1 MPINAYC
8 AKGHSMWYVHSR
20 KYLLTPSNEK
30 SPSSW
35 HEKRVKIKTET
46 SGFVSLGSFAI
57 GMENGGNNEH
67 HL

>member
-1 MPINAYC
+1 
-8 AKGHSMWYVHSR
+8 MWYAHSR

-35 HEKRVKIKTET
+35 HEKRVKIKTEA

-57 GMENGGNNEH
+57 GMENGGNNER